1 MKKSKQ
7 ISHKGELFLMK
18 YVIPFQLHVIGSLQ
32 EFPICFQLSVSK
44 NKHTSMVTEGNTW
57 IHWNVLIEHVSRD
70 TYKGIIYT
78 PLTYHIIPITSNIY
92 RINFCPVKKFLF
104 VWKQNSNDSLK
115 AILGCLRSPG
125 ISATTRSYLKSKKDN
140 SIQHMKWIHKKAT
153 DNRSLLFWQNNI
165 Q

>member
-70 TYKGIIYT
+70 IYNSIIYT
-78 PLTYHIIPITSNIY
+78 SLAYHIIPTTSNIY
-92 RINFCPVKKFLF
+92 RINFCPVKKNFFLF
-104 VWKQNSNDSLK
+104 ENKT
-115 AILGCLRSPG
+115 AMTGCLRSPG

-140 SIQHMKWIHKKAT
+140 SWSIQHMKWIHKKAT